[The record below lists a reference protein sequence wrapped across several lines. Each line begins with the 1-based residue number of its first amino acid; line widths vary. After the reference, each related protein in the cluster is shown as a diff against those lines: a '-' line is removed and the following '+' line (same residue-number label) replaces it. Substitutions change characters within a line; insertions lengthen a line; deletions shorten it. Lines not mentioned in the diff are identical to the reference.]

1 MKAPTQ
7 SVEGVDEFFDD
18 LADYA
23 EAGPMLGMEPQSIP
37 VAICR
42 GKLPLTRY
50 KRGRKTY
57 LSKREIVA
65 LIKRR
70 AMPAPQQPENAA

>member
-1 MKAPTQ
+1 MQDPA
-7 SVEGVDEFFDD
+7 SNIDEFFDD

-23 EAGPMLGMEPQSIP
+23 EAAKLLNMEPQSIP

-42 GKLPLTRY
+42 GKLPLTRF

-57 LSKREIVA
+57 LSKKEIVA
-65 LIKRR
+65 FIKAR
-70 AMPAPQQPENAA
+70 ALPAPVGRKANAAA